1 MNKEL
6 KETTYYVSGMH
17 CASCELI
24 IEKGVL
30 KGKGVEVVEA
40 SKSRSEVKIGYRDK
54 KPSLKKLNKMF
65 AGQNYKFSLKKEG
78 KETGKKDWRRTGLV
92 VIVSMGII
100 GGFLLLN
107 RYGISAMAGV
117 GSKTAMLGF
126 ILFGLM
132 AGVSSCAAL
141 VGGMVLSLT
150 KQWGCGTKPQ
160 ILFNGGRLLAYAV
173 AGLILGTVGKAMGI
187 SLTFSSILVFGV
199 ALLMLI
205 MGLQMLGI
213 KMAQKV
219 TISLPKGL
227 SKMITGDSWAKKDY
241 VPAIIGALTVFL
253 PCGFTIT
260 TAGLAVTS
268 GDPVTGMLMMLMFA
282 LGTVPMLLA
291 IGLSSMKILEKPHWS
306 DTFLKIAG
314 IVVLFLAAFNINAQ
328 LIVLDWGGI
337 SLQTRAETD
346 EGLTTIINGKQVIKM
361 KALAY
366 GYEPNYIKI
375 KAGVP
380 VRWEIED
387 KGTSGCTNA
396 VISRGLFDGE
406 IRLTPGQTSVKEFTV
421 QEPGVYGFSCWMGM
435 VSGTIEVVG
444 DSGETVNNLIDS
456 GTQSCDGSC
465 GGSCGST
472 SCGCGG
478 GI

>member
-1 MNKEL
+1 MKNKL
-6 KETTYYVSGMH
+6 KETIYFVSGMH

-30 KGKGVEVVEA
+30 KRKGVEVVEA
-40 SKSRSEVKIGYRDK
+40 SKSRGEVRIGYRDK

-65 AGQNYKFSLKKEG
+65 ASQNYKFSLKKEENEAG
-78 KETGKKDWRRTGLV
+78 KNDWRKTGLV
-92 VIVSMGII
+92 GIVSMGVI

-117 GSKTAMLGF
+117 GSKTGMLGF
-126 ILFGLM
+126 VLFGLM

-150 KQWGCGTKPQ
+150 KQWGGGAKAQ
-160 ILFNGGRLLAYAV
+160 ILFNGGRLLAYVV
-173 AGLILGTVGKAMGI
+173 AGLILGTVGKAVGI
-187 SLTFSSILVFGV
+187 SVTFSSILVFGV

-205 MGLQMLGI
+205 MGLQMLGV
-213 KMAQKV
+213 KVAQRV
-219 TISLPKGL
+219 TIGLPKGI
-227 SKMITGDSWAKKDY
+227 SKMISGDGWAKKDH

-268 GDPVTGMLMMLMFA
+268 GDPITGMLMMLMFA
-282 LGTVPMLLA
+282 LGTVPMLLL

-314 IVVLFLAAFNINAQ
+314 IVVLFLAVFNINSQ

-337 SLQTRAETD
+337 NLQARARTGKE
-346 EGLTTIINGKQVIKM
+346 LTTSNGKQVIKM
-361 KALAY
+361 KASAS
-366 GYEPNYIKI
+366 GYTPNYFKI
-375 KAGVP
+375 KAGIP

-387 KGTSGCTNA
+387 IGTGGCTNA
-396 VISRGLFDGE
+396 VISKGLFEGE
-406 IRLTPGQTSVKEFTV
+406 IKLTPGKTSVKEFTAK
-421 QEPGVYGFSCWMGM
+421 ESGIYRFSCWMGM
-435 VSGTIEVVG
+435 VSGTIEVA
-444 DSGETVNNLIDS
+444 
-456 GTQSCDGSC
+456 
-465 GGSCGST
+465 
-472 SCGCGG
+472 GG